1 MQRIEGQNYLYLGK
15 CEKSS
20 NGRFKDAILADAFEA
35 VIGAI
40 YLDAGFE
47 ITQNI
52 VLRLLDKEI
61 KMALSGN
68 NLNIDYKT
76 KLQEILQK
84 NGTVKIEYILVE
96 ESGPEHDK
104 TFKVDLLFNNN
115 KIGEGVGKNKKQAEQ
130 QAAKYAYEKR
140 K

>member
-1 MQRIEGQNYLYLGK
+1 
-15 CEKSS
+15 
-20 NGRFKDAILADAFEA
+20 
-35 VIGAI
+35 
-40 YLDAGFE
+40 
-47 ITQNI
+47 
-52 VLRLLDKEI
+52 
-61 KMALSGN
+61 MALSGN

-84 NGTVKIEYILVE
+84 NGTVKIEYVLVE

-140 K
+140 KQN